1 MRALSTSQFSVCF
14 CPILL
19 KNSDSAQGRK
29 ISGDMARLDL
39 EVQRAYRP
47 TATALRGSSRIASA
61 KTRTELSISMR
72 GRRKSARS
80 SPKPS
85 FSTQ

>member
-1 MRALSTSQFSVCF
+1 MSVCF
-14 CPILL
+14 WPILL

-47 TATALRGSSRIASA
+47 TTIALRESSLFASA
-61 KTRTELSISMR
+61 RTRPQLTLSML
-72 GRRKSARS
+72 GGRKSAG
-80 SPKPS
+80 S
-85 FSTQ
+85 FSTE